1 MMSTELKVIRTAE
14 QYKAYLE
21 EVEALMDVDTSR
33 DQEVKDRL
41 DLLCLLIQ
49 DYESKHFQLDIPD
62 PIDAIVF
69 RMKQLNLKQ
78 ADLAPYFGTTSRVSE
93 VLNRK
98 RKLTVEMI
106 RELSIGL
113 GISAE
118 ILIASTDSR
127 IENNAGL
134 DWKKLPIK
142 EMEKRGWID
151 TSSRKDISNVIN
163 DFFNSVGLNFS
174 TAAYKRTLHGEAYSP
189 QTKFAL
195 NAWLARVVQKSR
207 ENKESLKKFDPSL
220 LDKDFL
226 RKVAQLSWLNN
237 GPQLA
242 IKQIQDIGISIVIEP
257 QLKGTR
263 VDGACLKD
271 SDGTPIIALTL
282 RYDRVDNFWFTL
294 LHELAHVMKHL
305 DRQDTFVDDLEHDS
319 VDQMEAE
326 ANRLAKEAFI
336 PRGMWKTTEAFI
348 KPSYVTIEK
357 LSKELHIHPAIIA
370 GRLRQEK
377 NDYTLFNDLIGLNQI
392 KHLFQQPELSTMR

>member
-1 MMSTELKVIRTAE
+1 MSTEIKVIRTEE
-14 QYKAYLE
+14 QYRAYLE
-21 EVEALMDVDTSR
+21 QVEALMDVDTSK
-33 DQEVKDRL
+33 DQTAKDRL

-62 PIDAIVF
+62 PIDAIIF
-69 RMKQLNLKQ
+69 RMKELNLKQ

-93 VLNRK
+93 VLNGK

-106 RELSIGL
+106 RAISIGL
-113 GISAE
+113 NIPVE
-118 ILIASTDSR
+118 ILIAPVQARDSSDSE
-127 IENNAGL
+127 I
-134 DWKKLPIK
+134 DWKKFPIK
-142 EMEKRGWID
+142 EMEKRGWINVS
-151 TSSRKDISNVIN
+151 TKKDITSVID

-174 TAAYKRTLHGEAYSP
+174 TVAYKRTLHGEAYSP

-207 ENKESLKKFDPSL
+207 LNRESLNRYDSNL
-220 LDKDFL
+220 IDKDFL
-226 RKVAQLSWLNN
+226 RKVAQLSWFND
-237 GPQLA
+237 GPIQAIQLL
-242 IKQIQDIGISIVIEP
+242 QNFGISIVIEP

-282 RYDRVDNFWFTL
+282 RYDRLDNFWFTL

-348 KPSYVTIEK
+348 KPSYATIEK

-392 KHLFQQPELSTMR
+392 KNLFQQSEFSIMR

>member
-1 MMSTELKVIRTAE
+1 MSTEIKVIRTEE
-14 QYKAYLE
+14 QYRAYLE
-21 EVEALMDVDTSR
+21 QVETLMDVDTSK
-33 DQEVKDRL
+33 DQTAKDRL

-49 DYESKHFQLDIPD
+49 DYETKHFQLDIPD
-62 PIDAIVF
+62 PIDAIIF
-69 RMKQLNLKQ
+69 RMKELNLKQ

-93 VLNRK
+93 VLNGK

-106 RELSIGL
+106 RAISIGL
-113 GISAE
+113 NIPVE
-118 ILIASTDSR
+118 TLIAPTQPRNTSNSE
-127 IENNAGL
+127 I

-142 EMEKRGWID
+142 EMEQRGWIN
-151 TSSRKDISNVIN
+151 ISTKKEINSVID
-163 DFFNSVGLNFS
+163 DFFSSVGLNFS
-174 TAAYKRTLHGEAYSP
+174 TVAYKRTLHGEAYSP

-207 ENKESLKKFDPSL
+207 QNREFLNHYDSTLV
-220 LDKDFL
+220 DKAFL
-226 RKVAQLSWLNN
+226 RKVAQLSWFND
-237 GPQLA
+237 GPIQAIQLL
-242 IKQIQDIGISIVIEP
+242 QNTGISVVIEP

-271 SDGTPIIALTL
+271 TDGTPIIALTL
-282 RYDRVDNFWFTL
+282 RYDRIDNFWFTL
-294 LHELAHVMKHL
+294 LHELAHVMKHI

-348 KPSYVTIEK
+348 KPSYATIEK

-392 KHLFQQPELSTMR
+392 KHLFQQPEFSTMR

>member
-1 MMSTELKVIRTAE
+1 MSTEIKVIRTEE
-14 QYKAYLE
+14 QYRAYLE
-21 EVEALMDVDTSR
+21 QVEALMDVDTSK
-33 DQEVKDRL
+33 DQYAKDCL

-69 RMKQLNLKQ
+69 RMKELNLKQ

-93 VLNRK
+93 VLNGK

-106 RELSIGL
+106 RAISIGL
-113 GISAE
+113 NIPAE
-118 ILIASTDSR
+118 TLIAPTQERSYFPSE
-127 IENNAGL
+127 I
-134 DWKKLPIK
+134 DWKKFPIK

-151 TSSRKDISNVIN
+151 ISIKKDISIVID
-163 DFFNSVGLNFS
+163 DFFSSVGLNFS
-174 TAAYKRTLHGEAYSP
+174 SVAYKRTLHGEAYSP

-207 ENKESLKKFDPSL
+207 QNRESLNHYDSSTINQA
-220 LDKDFL
+220 FL
-226 RKVAQLSWLNN
+226 RKVAQLSWFND
-237 GPQLA
+237 GPIQAIQLLENS
-242 IKQIQDIGISIVIEP
+242 GISVVIEA

-271 SDGTPIIALTL
+271 TDGTPIIALTL
-282 RYDRVDNFWFTL
+282 RYDRIDNFWFTL
-294 LHELAHVMKHL
+294 LHELAHIMKHI

-319 VDQMEAE
+319 IDQMEVE

-348 KPSYVTIEK
+348 KPSYKTIEK

-392 KHLFQQPELSTMR
+392 KYLLQQLEFSL

>member
-1 MMSTELKVIRTAE
+1 MSTEIKVIRTEE
-14 QYKAYLE
+14 QYRAYLE
-21 EVEALMDVDTSR
+21 QVEALMDVDTSK
-33 DQEVKDRL
+33 DQAAKDRL

-49 DYESKHFQLDIPD
+49 DYETRHFQLDIPD
-62 PIDAIVF
+62 PIDAIIF
-69 RMKQLNLKQ
+69 RMKELNLKQ

-93 VLNRK
+93 VLNGK

-106 RELSIGL
+106 RAISIGL
-113 GISAE
+113 NIPVE
-118 ILIASTDSR
+118 TLIAPSQARGPSDSE
-127 IENNAGL
+127 I
-134 DWKKLPIK
+134 DWKKFPIK
-142 EMEKRGWID
+142 EMEKRGWINVSTKKNI
-151 TSSRKDISNVIN
+151 TSVID

-174 TAAYKRTLHGEAYSP
+174 TVAYKRTLHGEAYSP

-207 ENKESLKKFDPSL
+207 LNRESLNHYDSNL
-220 LDKDFL
+220 INKDFL
-226 RKVAQLSWLNN
+226 RKIAQLSWFND
-237 GPQLA
+237 GPIQAIQLL
-242 IKQIQDIGISIVIEP
+242 QNFGISIVIEP

-271 SDGTPIIALTL
+271 TDGTPIIALTL
-282 RYDRVDNFWFTL
+282 RYDRIDNFWFTL
-294 LHELAHVMKHL
+294 LHELAHVMKHI

-348 KPSYVTIEK
+348 KPSYATIEK

-392 KHLFQQPELSTMR
+392 KNLFQQPEFSIMR

>member
-1 MMSTELKVIRTAE
+1 MSTEIKVIRTEE
-14 QYKAYLE
+14 QYRAYLE
-21 EVEALMDVDTSR
+21 QVEALMDVDTSK
-33 DQEVKDRL
+33 DQTAKDRL

-49 DYESKHFQLDIPD
+49 DFESKHFQLDIPD
-62 PIDAIVF
+62 PIDAIIF
-69 RMKQLNLKQ
+69 RMKELNLKQ

-93 VLNRK
+93 VLNGK

-106 RELSIGL
+106 RAISIGL
-113 GISAE
+113 NIPVE
-118 ILIASTDSR
+118 ILIAPVQARDSSDSE
-127 IENNAGL
+127 I
-134 DWKKLPIK
+134 DWKKFPIK
-142 EMEKRGWID
+142 EMEKRGWINVS
-151 TSSRKDISNVIN
+151 TKKDITSVID

-174 TAAYKRTLHGEAYSP
+174 TVAYKRTLHGEAYSP

-207 ENKESLKKFDPSL
+207 LNRESLNRYDSNL
-220 LDKDFL
+220 IDKDFL
-226 RKVAQLSWLNN
+226 RKVAQLSWFND
-237 GPQLA
+237 GPIQAIQLL
-242 IKQIQDIGISIVIEP
+242 QNFGISIVIEP

-282 RYDRVDNFWFTL
+282 RYDRLDNFWFTL

-348 KPSYVTIEK
+348 KPSYATIEK

-392 KHLFQQPELSTMR
+392 KNLFQQPEFSIMR